1 MSNLEDLNKHQLI
14 LLTLLVAFVTSIATG
29 IITYTLLQEAPVE
42 VTQTINRVVERTIEK
57 VVPAEGGAPG
67 EVVREIQVVN
77 EENLILESI
86 EKNAKSIVRVKTA
99 GFDGVEILSGL
110 GLVVSSEVVV
120 MDERNFSQN
129 ATYSVHFHDGKIFDV
144 IKSYENSGF
153 VFMKICKSL
162 NDNYNL
168 ESAVLGNPNSL
179 KLGQTIIAVGG
190 KTSNSVAI
198 GRVAQLGEEILSDIP
213 KSRSQVGSP
222 LLNLNGE
229 IMGMEAASLE
239 ADTTLSYTSINT
251 VKELLAEALK
261 ALSQ

>member
-42 VTQTINRVVERTIEK
+42 VTQTINRVVERTI
-57 VVPAEGGAPG
+57 
-67 EVVREIQVVN
+67 
-77 EENLILESI
+77 
-86 EKNAKSIVRVKTA
+86 
-99 GFDGVEILSGL
+99 EILSGL